1 MNAYL
6 AACHGKTC
14 FPSRRTA
21 RRRARQIRG
30 QGGPHFNTYRCR
42 WCLSVHIGHPPG
54 QATHLRATR
63 TGPTPVQEIPT
74 W

>member
-6 AACHGKTC
+6 RACHGKTR

-30 QGGPHFNTYRCR
+30 EGGPHLHDYRC
-42 WCLSVHIGHPPG
+42 WFCLGVHIGHAAG
-54 QATHLRATR
+54 HATHLR
-63 TGPTPVQEIPT
+63 TGPYGPT
-74 W
+74 HVTEYAT

>member
-6 AACHGKTC
+6 AGCHDKTP

-30 QGGPHFNTYRCR
+30 NGGPHFKTYRCD
-42 WCLSVHIGHPPG
+42 WCSDVHLGHTYG
-54 QATHLRATR
+54 HATHLRTGLH
-63 TGPTPVQEIPT
+63 GPTPVQEYAA
-74 W
+74 